1 MNTSQKSKESTIVLQ
16 EQDLELL
23 LYCVRYTQGT
33 LENTGQRKEFLEDC
47 REKYNIS
54 DEIREDDLLSQLEDL
69 ARKLF

>member
-1 MNTSQKSKESTIVLQ
+1 MDASQKNKESAIVLQ

-33 LENTGQRKEFLEDC
+33 LENTGRRKEFLENC
-47 REKYNIS
+47 REEYNIS
-54 DEIREDDLLSQLEDL
+54 DELREDDLLSHLEDL